1 MSAYTAMTYARVPI
15 NDIAL
20 IIGLLVA
27 LSMAALAAARI
38 GARMR
43 G

>member
-1 MSAYTAMTYARVPI
+1 VPI

-27 LSMAALAAARI
+27 LSMAALAASRKST
-38 GARMR
+38 RTR
-43 G
+43 R